1 MAKIKT
7 ALISVSDKTGI
18 IELAKGLADL
28 GVKILSTGGTA
39 KSIRENGVDVTDVSE
54 HTGFPEIMDGRV
66 KTLHPKIHG
75 GLLAVRDNESHMK
88 QIEDLGIGTIDLVVV
103 NLYPFEK
110 TISKEGVSQEEAVE
124 NIDIGGPSMI
134 RSAAK
139 NFKHVAIVVNP
150 DRYDTLLRELNE
162 KGGDLSY
169 ETRYELVTEAFK
181 HTSQYD
187 KIIFDYFNRENK
199 EAYPDSI
206 SIDLHKKQDL
216 RYGENPHQ
224 TAAFYGSK
232 DLGVPC
238 ISNAEQLHGKAL
250 SFNNILDTDV
260 AIEIVKE
267 FDIPAAVLIKHANP
281 CGVATAENLKD
292 AFAKAYSTDTVSAFG
307 CILSLNR
314 KVDVPTA
321 EAITEPGHFVE
332 AIAAPG
338 FDDKAIE
345 ILTTKRGWGKDLRLL
360 KLDSLGDTTIKK
372 GIKDFRGVVGG
383 VLVQDKDMNS
393 GDKDQLKVVTK
404 KAPSEDEID
413 ELLFAWKVCKHAK
426 SNAIIFTKDKM
437 VIGVGAGQMSRV
449 DSTNIAISKSGGRTA
464 GTVMASDAFFPFPD
478 CIDIAAKVGI
488 TAIIQ
493 PGGSKKDQ
501 ESIDVANK
509 HGIAMVFSGERHF
522 KH

>member
-1 MAKIKT
+1 
-7 ALISVSDKTGI
+7 
-18 IELAKGLADL
+18 
-28 GVKILSTGGTA
+28 
-39 KSIRENGVDVTDVSE
+39 
-54 HTGFPEIMDGRV
+54 
-66 KTLHPKIHG
+66 
-75 GLLAVRDNESHMK
+75 
-88 QIEDLGIGTIDLVVV
+88 
-103 NLYPFEK
+103 
-110 TISKEGVSQEEAVE
+110 
-124 NIDIGGPSMI
+124 
-134 RSAAK
+134 
-139 NFKHVAIVVNP
+139 
-150 DRYDTLLRELNE
+150 
-162 KGGDLSY
+162 
-169 ETRYELVTEAFK
+169 
-181 HTSQYD
+181 
-187 KIIFDYFNRENK
+187 IIFDYFNRDKK
-199 EAYPDSI
+199 EAYPDSL

-314 KVDVPTA
+314 RVDVATA

-360 KLDSLGDTTIKK
+360 KLDSLGDTTKKK

-404 KAPSEDEID
+404 KAPTDDEID

-501 ESIDVANK
+501 DSIDVANE
-509 HGIAMVFSGERHF
+509 HGIAMVFTGERHF

>member
-18 IELAKGLADL
+18 IDLAKGLAGL
-28 GVKILSTGGTA
+28 GIKIMSTGGTA
-39 KSIRENGVDVTDVSE
+39 KSIRENGIKVTDVSE
-54 HTGFPEIMDGRV
+54 YTGFPEIMDGRV

-88 QIEDLGIGTIDLVVV
+88 QIEDLGIDTIDLVVV

-110 TISKEGVSQEEAVE
+110 TISKENVSQEEAVE

-139 NFKHVAIVVNP
+139 NFKHVAVVVNP
-150 DRYDTLLRELNE
+150 ERYDALLEELN
-162 KGGDLSY
+162 GGDCDLSY

-187 KIIFDYFNRENK
+187 KVIFDYFNRGNK
-199 EAYPDSI
+199 EAYPEALSI
-206 SIDLHKKQDL
+206 ELHKKQDL

-224 TAAFYGSK
+224 TAAFYTYKGF
-232 DLGVPC
+232 DVPC

-267 FDIPAAVLIKHANP
+267 FDTPSAVLIKHANP
-281 CGVATAENLKD
+281 CGVACAENLKD
-292 AFAKAYSTDTVSAFG
+292 AFTKAYSTDTVSAFG

-314 KVDVPTA
+314 TVDVKTA

-338 FDDKAIE
+338 FDDEAIE

-360 KLDSLGDTTIKK
+360 KLNSLGDSPLKK
-372 GIKDFRGVVGG
+372 GINDFRGVVGG

-393 GDKDQLKVVTK
+393 GDKDKLKVVTK
-404 KAPSEDEID
+404 KAPSEEEIE

-426 SNAIIFTKDKM
+426 SNAIIFTKNKM
-437 VIGVGAGQMSRV
+437 VVGVGAGQMSRV
-449 DSTNIAISKSGGRTA
+449 DSTNIAIQKSEGRTA
-464 GTVMASDAFFPFPD
+464 GTVMASDAFFPFRD

-501 ESIDVANK
+501 ESIDAADE
-509 HGIAMVFSGERHF
+509 HGIAMVFTGERHF

>member
-7 ALISVSDKTGI
+7 ALVSVSDKTGI
-18 IELAKGLADL
+18 INLAKGLADL
-28 GVKILSTGGTA
+28 GIKIMSTGGTA
-39 KSIRENGVDVTDVSE
+39 KSIRENGIEVTDVSE
-54 HTGFPEIMDGRV
+54 YTGFPEIMDGRV

-110 TISKEGVSQEEAVE
+110 TISKENVSLEEAVE

-139 NFKHVAIVVNP
+139 NFKNVAIVVNP
-150 DRYDTLLRELNE
+150 ERYDTLLEELNE

-187 KIIFDYFNRENK
+187 KIIFDYFNRDKK
-199 EAYPDSI
+199 EAYPDSL

-314 KVDVPTA
+314 RVDVATA

-360 KLDSLGDTTIKK
+360 KLDSLGDTTKEK

-404 KAPSEDEID
+404 KAPTDDEID

-501 ESIDVANK
+501 DSIDVANE
-509 HGIAMVFSGERHF
+509 HGIAMVFTGERHF

>member
-18 IELAKGLADL
+18 IELAKGLAGL